1 MYKALI
7 IDDEKS
13 SRLLITKLGRW
24 NEYGIDPPFTA
35 TNGADGLAMI
45 KDLHP
50 NIVFVDMQMPIM
62 DGNEFLRIASVNF
75 PSIKYIVVSGHD
87 EFSYVKTA
95 LQTKAID
102 YLLKP
107 ISGKELNDVI
117 ALAVS
122 ELNTGV
128 IGQHLDVKQQTETYN
143 TAELPEVIKDY
154 LDTNYTTEINLN
166 DISEKYFF
174 TKEYLSKLFKKSYG
188 IGIYEYVLSLRMRR
202 AKDLLLCDDMQ
213 IQQISDLLGY
223 SNSNYFSK
231 AFKTYYSISPSD
243 FREKNMKSLS
253 ETPVTKV

>member
-45 KDLHP
+45 KELHP
-50 NIVFVDMQMPIM
+50 NIVFVDMQMPVM
-62 DGNEFLRIASVNF
+62 DGNEFLRLASANF

-95 LQTKAID
+95 LQTRAID

-117 ALAVS
+117 ALAIS
-122 ELNTGV
+122 ELNNGSVEQPQST
-128 IGQHLDVKQQTETYN
+128 KQIETYN
-143 TAELPEVIKDY
+143 TAEIPEIIKCY
-154 LDTNYTTEINLN
+154 LDENYNIEINLN

-202 AKDLLLCDDMQ
+202 AKELLLCDDMQ

-231 AFKTYYSISPSD
+231 AFKNYYSISPSD
-243 FREKNMKSLS
+243 FRDNSA
-253 ETPVTKV
+253 T

>member
-62 DGNEFLRIASVNF
+62 DGNEFLRLASVSF

-117 ALAVS
+117 ALVVS
-122 ELNTGV
+122 ELNNGEL
-128 IGQHLDVKQQTETYN
+128 GQPLDVKQIETYN
-143 TAELPEVIKDY
+143 TAELPEVIKSY
-154 LDTNYTTEINLN
+154 LDENYITEINLN
-166 DISEKYFF
+166 DISERYFF

-231 AFKTYYSISPSD
+231 AFKNYYSISPSD
-243 FREKNMKSLS
+243 FRENNMKSI
-253 ETPVTKV
+253 

>member
-45 KDLHP
+45 KELHP
-50 NIVFVDMQMPIM
+50 NIVFVDMQMPVM
-62 DGNEFLRIASVNF
+62 DGNEFLRLASANF
-75 PSIKYIVVSGHD
+75 PTIKYIVVSGHD

-95 LQTKAID
+95 LQTRAID

-117 ALAVS
+117 ALAIS
-122 ELNTGV
+122 ELNNGSIEQPKST
-128 IGQHLDVKQQTETYN
+128 KQIETYN
-143 TAELPEVIKDY
+143 TAEIPEIIKCY
-154 LDTNYTTEINLN
+154 LDENYTIEINLN

-202 AKDLLLCDDMQ
+202 AKELLLCDDMQ

-231 AFKTYYSISPSD
+231 AFKNYYSISPSD
-243 FREKNMKSLS
+243 FRDNSA
-253 ETPVTKV
+253 T

>member
-24 NEYGIDPPFTA
+24 NDYGIEQPFTA
-35 TNGADGLAMI
+35 TNGADGISMI
-45 KDLHP
+45 RDLHP

-62 DGNEFLRIASVNF
+62 DGNEFLKVASVSF

-87 EFSYVKTA
+87 EFTYMKTA

-107 ISGKELNDVI
+107 ISGIELNEVI
-117 ALAVS
+117 AQAVS
-122 ELNTGV
+122 ELDSDTG
-128 IGQHLDVKQQTETYN
+128 QCHDVKQPETYK
-143 TAELPEVIKDY
+143 TEEIPEIIKDY
-154 LDTNYTTEINLN
+154 LDNNYTTEINLN

-174 TKEYLSKLFKKSYG
+174 TKEYLSKLFKKCYD
-188 IGIYEYVLSLRMRR
+188 IGIYEYVLSLRMNR
-202 AKDLLLCDDMQ
+202 AKELLMRDDMQ

-231 AFKTYYSISPSD
+231 AFKNYFLISPSD
-243 FREKNMKSLS
+243 FREKGM
-253 ETPVTKV
+253 

>member
-13 SRLLITKLGRW
+13 SRVLISKLGRW
-24 NEYGIDPPFTA
+24 SDYGIEPPYTA
-35 TNGADGLAMI
+35 TNGEDGIAMI

-62 DGNEFLRIASVNF
+62 DGNEFLKLASTSY
-75 PSIKYIVVSGHD
+75 PAIKYIVVSGHD

-117 ALAVS
+117 AQAVS
-122 ELNTGV
+122 ELNNDTGQSPE
-128 IGQHLDVKQQTETYN
+128 IKSYESYN
-143 TAELPEVIKDY
+143 TAEIPEIIKNY
-154 LDTNYTTEINLN
+154 LDENYTTEINLN
-166 DISEKYFF
+166 DISEKYYF

-188 IGIYEYVLSLRMRR
+188 IGIYEYLLSLRMNR
-202 AKDLLLCDDMQ
+202 AKELLLRDDMQ
-213 IQQISDLLGY
+213 IQQIAELLGY

-231 AFKTYYSISPSD
+231 AFKNYFLISPSD
-243 FREKNMKSLS
+243 FREQEMK
-253 ETPVTKV
+253 

>member
-13 SRLLITKLGRW
+13 SRLLISKLGRW
-24 NEYGIDPPFTA
+24 NEYGIEPPFTA
-35 TNGADGLAMI
+35 TNGADGLTMI
-45 KDLHP
+45 KNHHP
-50 NIVFVDMQMPIM
+50 NIVFVDMKMPIM
-62 DGNEFLRIASVNF
+62 DGNDFLKIASVNY
-75 PSIKYIVVSGHD
+75 PSIKYIVISGYD
-87 EFSYVKTA
+87 EFFYAKTA
-95 LQTKAID
+95 LQTKVID

-122 ELNTGV
+122 ELNNGTTDGTTTSQMKD
-128 IGQHLDVKQQTETYN
+128 IKQSESYN
-143 TAELPEVIKDY
+143 TAEIPEIIKNY
-154 LDTNYTTEINLN
+154 LVENYTNEINLN
-166 DISEKYFF
+166 DISDKYYF

-202 AKDLLLCDDMQ
+202 AKELLLCDDMQ

-231 AFKTYYSISPSD
+231 AFKNYYYVSPSE
-243 FREKNMKSLS
+243 FREDNIKF
-253 ETPVTKV
+253 

>member
-13 SRLLITKLGRW
+13 SRVLISKLGRW
-24 NEYGIDPPFTA
+24 QDFGIEPPITA
-35 TNGADGLAMI
+35 TNGEDGFSMI
-45 KDLHP
+45 RDFRP

-62 DGNEFLRIASVNF
+62 DGNEFLKQASVTF
-75 PSIKYIVVSGHD
+75 PAIKYIVISGHD

-122 ELNTGV
+122 ALNNDTGQSMD
-128 IGQHLDVKQQTETYN
+128 IKQSETYN
-143 TAELPEVIKDY
+143 TAEIPEVIKDY
-154 LDTNYTTEINLN
+154 LNENYTTEINLT
-166 DISEKYFF
+166 DISDKYHF

-188 IGIYEYVLSLRMRR
+188 IGIYEYVLSLRMNR
-202 AKDLLLCDDMQ
+202 AKELLLRDDIQ

-231 AFKTYYSISPSD
+231 AFKNYFFISPTD
-243 FREKNMKSLS
+243 FREQGMKQ
-253 ETPVTKV
+253 

>member
-1 MYKALI
+1 MFKALI

-13 SRLLITKLGRW
+13 SRLLISKLGRW
-24 NEYGIDPPFTA
+24 NEFGIEPPFTA
-35 TNGADGLAMI
+35 TNGADGLAML

-50 NIVFVDMQMPIM
+50 DIVFVDMQMPIM
-62 DGNEFLRIASVNF
+62 DGNEFLRLASVSY
-75 PSIKYIVVSGHD
+75 PSKKYIVISGHD

-95 LQTKAID
+95 LQTRAID

-122 ELNTGV
+122 ELNSGTV
-128 IGQHLDVKQQTETYN
+128 KQNKDVKQTETYN
-143 TAELPEVIKDY
+143 TAEIPEIIKKY
-154 LDTNYTTEINLN
+154 LDENYTTEINLN
-166 DISEKYFF
+166 SISDKYYF

-202 AKDLLLCDDMQ
+202 AKELLLRDDIQ

-231 AFKTYYSISPSD
+231 AFKNFYSISPSD
-243 FREKNMKSLS
+243 FREENIL
-253 ETPVTKV
+253 

>member
-13 SRLLITKLGRW
+13 SRLLISKLGRW
-24 NEYGIDPPFTA
+24 SEYGIELPLTA
-35 TNGADGLAMI
+35 SNGEDGLTMI
-45 KDLHP
+45 RDLHP

-62 DGNEFLRIASVNF
+62 DGNEFLKHASAHY
-75 PSIKYIVVSGHD
+75 PAIKYIVISGHD

-107 ISGKELNDVI
+107 ISGKELNTVI
-117 ALAVS
+117 AQAVC
-122 ELNTGV
+122 ELDYDTG
-128 IGQHLDVKQQTETYN
+128 QSHDVKQAETYN
-143 TAELPEVIKDY
+143 TAELPEIIRNY
-154 LDTNYTTEINLN
+154 LDHNYTTEINLS
-166 DISEKYFF
+166 DISDKYYF

-188 IGIYEYVLSLRMRR
+188 IGIYEYVLSLRMNR
-202 AKDLLLCDDMQ
+202 AKELLKRDDMQ

-231 AFKTYYSISPSD
+231 AFKNYFFISPSD
-243 FREKNMKSLS
+243 FREKGM
-253 ETPVTKV
+253 

>member
-35 TNGADGLAMI
+35 SNGADGLAMI
-45 KDLHP
+45 RDLHP

-62 DGNEFLRIASVNF
+62 DGNEFLRIASANF
-75 PSIKYIVVSGHD
+75 PSIKYVVVSGHD
-87 EFSYVKTA
+87 EFFYVKTA
-95 LQTKAID
+95 LQTRAID

-117 ALAVS
+117 ALVVS
-122 ELNTGV
+122 ELNNGVTG
-128 IGQHLDVKQQTETYN
+128 QQQEVKQIETYN
-143 TAELPEVIKDY
+143 TAEIPEIIKHY
-154 LDTNYTTEINLN
+154 LDENYTTEINLN

-174 TKEYLSKLFKKSYG
+174 TKEYLSKLFKKSFG

-231 AFKTYYSISPSD
+231 AFKNYYSISPSD
-243 FREKNMKSLS
+243 FREHNMKTICES
-253 ETPVTKV
+253 PVTKA